1 MRGSLAAVV
10 LAALA
15 VCCAGA
21 PAAAQA
27 EEATVSIHPS
37 LIPDRLGASTV
48 FTLAFRFSGG
58 EEGVPPPL
66 RKVVVRLPAG
76 LHIDVSGVKTCQ
88 PASLRR
94 KGPSGCPSRS
104 LVGTGHALL
113 RVHAGSQSLPEQA
126 ALSIFRGPSR
136 EGLPTFEIYGHGN
149 TPLDQSQVSTAILET
164 DKAPF
169 GWRTVTTV
177 PPIPTV
183 MYEPNASFIST
194 SVTFGAIHGAPTAH
208 AAGGSIVMP
217 RTCPAGGF
225 PFATEV
231 TFEDGTTATASATVP
246 CP

>member
-1 MRGSLAAVV
+1 V
-10 LAALA
+10 
-15 VCCAGA
+15 

-27 EEATVSIHPS
+27 EEGAVAIHPS
-37 LIPDRLGASTV
+37 LMPDRLGASTV

-58 EEGVPPPL
+58 EEGTPPPL
-66 RKVVVRLPAG
+66 HQVVMHLPAG

-88 PASLRR
+88 PSSLKR
-94 KGPSGCPSRS
+94 KGPSGCPSGS

-113 RVHAGSQSLPEQA
+113 RVHAGSQSLPEQGTM
-126 ALSIFRGPSR
+126 SIFRGPNR
-136 EGLPTFEIYGHGN
+136 GGLQTFEIYGHGN
-149 TPLDQSQVSTAILET
+149 SPLDQSQVSTAILET

-169 GWRTVTTV
+169 GWKTVTTV

-183 MYEPNASFIST
+183 MYEPNASFESA
-194 SVTFGAIHGAPTAH
+194 SVTFGAIHGAPKAH
-208 AAGGSIVMP
+208 AAAGSIVMP

-231 TFEDGTTATASATVP
+231 TFAEGATATASAKVP